1 MALAALMSVT
11 IKISQV
17 VNLPTPLFK
26 RSMPLDS
33 FNKDDI

>member
-1 MALAALMSVT
+1 LAALMIVT

-33 FNKDDI
+33 FSKDDM